1 MEPMAEPGA
10 DRPSGPKSPTVAECE
25 RVEVPAAGRVLVA
38 SDLHLLTRPTPA
50 SDWLTRELVA
60 ELEGWIGPGVVVLNG
75 DVLELLAGDPPVSRV
90 LAAHPRLTAALRSF
104 ASLPGRSVHYLIGN
118 HDSRLGWD
126 EDAARQVAEALGAT
140 IAFALELEIET
151 GEGTRRVRIEHGN
164 AFDRANR
171 LVEPRNPRETP
182 LGHQLPGEP
191 FRARGGLGQEMQ
203 VAGHQ
208 DPPGGG
214 NLDPFALGHRR

>member
-10 DRPSGPKSPTVAECE
+10 DRPFGPKSPTVAECE

-38 SDLHLLTRPTPA
+38 SDLHLLPKPTPA
-50 SDWLTRELVA
+50 SEWLTRELVA

-75 DVLELLAGDPPVSRV
+75 DVLELLAGDPPVSWV

-140 IAFALELEIET
+140 IAFALELSIET

-182 LGHQLPGEP
+182 LGHHVVQELLPAMR
-191 FRARGGLGQEMQ
+191 RAGRSVTISVQQPVL
-203 VAGHQ
+203 A
-208 DPPGGG
+208 
-214 NLDPFALGHRR
+214 